1 MLTMPD
7 RVHWPLLSHH
17 LSQFKK
23 GQGPHLADE
32 PGPSGTG
39 KSKKLGER
47 SPGENTAWFGRK
59 QGQYKNEKEFFLDG

>member
-7 RVHWPLLSHH
+7 TGHWPFLSHH

-32 PGPSGTG
+32 PGPFGAG

-47 SPGENTAWFGRK
+47 SPGLEGSRADIK
-59 QGQYKNEKEFFLDG
+59 LKKASFLDDCNF

>member
-7 RVHWPLLSHH
+7 TVHWPFLSHH
-17 LSQFKK
+17 LSEFKK

-32 PGPSGTG
+32 PGPFGAG

-47 SPGENTAWFGRK
+47 SPGENLIWFGRK
-59 QGQYKNEKEFFLDG
+59 QGRYKTEKASFLDG